1 MSAGLM
7 NAQKTDVFTY
17 LFTCCELQQFDGCF
31 LSQIHGENEPT
42 RLNLAQSLMCKPS
55 LFALLFILPISV
67 GIRKKL
73 KSRTSRRAEKAEIQ
87 TGQQL
92 YQNGPK

>member
-1 MSAGLM
+1 M
-7 NAQKTDVFTY
+7 NAQKTDAFTY
-17 LFTCCELQQFDGCF
+17 LSTCCEVQQFDGWF

-42 RLNLAQSLMCKPS
+42 RLNLAQTLMCKPS
-55 LFALLFILPISV
+55 LFALLFILSV
-67 GIRKKL
+67 SLGIRKKL

-92 YQNGPK
+92 YQNGPKW